1 MHFNFL
7 SFVFRNA
14 LSYLAAAT
22 EGDILF
28 FSFGILFVFF
38 LLIAVYYAGYW
49 ITKKQYCPSPYTK
62 SPLRLGASLPP
73 ETVEQILRYLF
84 KIHQYDNRM
93 FDLRKAAFCRQ
104 TGRIFQGAVWW
115 FDTIHVDWSFLRK
128 RYPGNWISWGS
139 LTDNQKEALLNF
151 HHTLKG
157 FQTEYSS
164 ENPSPRA
171 VEERYAFLKPGPLY
185 VDLET
190 KILLGWKCVPDTDFE
205 VLIVQKPKGKFE
217 LKKD

>member
-1 MHFNFL
+1 MHRNL
-7 SFVFRNA
+7 MSFAFKGA
-14 LSYLAAAT
+14 PAYLAIVT
-22 EGDILF
+22 QEDIVF
-28 FSFGILFVFF
+28 FAFGILFVFF
-38 LLIAVYYAGYW
+38 LLIGIYYVGYW
-49 ITKKQYCPSPYTK
+49 ITKKQYCLCPYTK

-84 KIHQYDNRM
+84 KMHQYDNRM

-104 TGRIFQGAVWW
+104 TGRIFQGAVGW
-115 FDTIHVDWSFLRK
+115 FDTIHVDWTFLKK

-139 LTDNQKEALLNF
+139 LTDNQKEAILNS
-151 HHTLKG
+151 HHSLKG
-157 FQTEYSS
+157 FQTDYSS

-171 VEERYAFLKPGPLY
+171 IEERYVFMKPGPLY

-190 KILLGWKCVPDTDFE
+190 KVLLGWKCVPDTDFE